1 MPATTRATVAI
12 LDLDGI
18 DSPSHFAFRLFNGLS
33 LLEWAV
39 RRLFE
44 CTLLDDIVITGS
56 PQIRDRVL
64 SGSLC
69 GARWLPSI
77 NSTRLKRACEIA
89 ERTDAQWLLFAA
101 PTCPFIDPALL
112 DRLIAS
118 AWSNP
123 SADYVGFFAPSNPKL
138 SLAKLG
144 LVGEICSRQAL
155 QKLELR
161 FPESRDAVCSMVQAA
176 DEAFQLRLLPL
187 PAPLQRGDLR
197 LNLESIEDW
206 DQAYSYMEAI
216 GDDMSWQRLSSI
228 AQS

>member
-1 MPATTRATVAI
+1 MGSI
-12 LDLDGI
+12 LHRIL
-18 DSPSHFAFRLFNGLS
+18 LFVSSNGLS

-101 PTCPFIDPALL
+101 PTCPFYRSSIARSL
-112 DRLIAS
+112 DRLRMVES
-118 AWSNP
+118 GGGLCWL
-123 SADYVGFFAPSNPKL
+123 FAPSNPKL

-144 LVGEICSRQAL
+144 LVGEICSRQTL

-161 FPESRDAVCSMVQAA
+161 FLNRRTQYVRWFKRRMKRFSCDCSPC
-176 DEAFQLRLLPL
+176 RLH
-187 PAPLQRGDLR
+187 
-197 LNLESIEDW
+197 
-206 DQAYSYMEAI
+206 YS
-216 GDDMSWQRLSSI
+216 G
-228 AQS
+228 